1 MILLLR
7 RRTITVLVLIAVVL
21 ALGMSVLAYLSL
33 QTAGELSPLE
43 RKVLSERILLLGIVG
58 ALIVLASLALAA
70 YDAVNLNSVFKRL
83 SGMHH
88 MSGDQLQMM
97 LRSLGSVGDQ
107 ISDLYDNLND
117 LSARKSTLIAALN
130 SLLSAVLARTDK
142 NMLIVNAAGKIYR
155 ATPAAMEYLELSS
168 ANVTDKPID
177 DVIDTE
183 QFAETAAAATRSVG
197 AHAIEGGRDAVV
209 VIPVMNN
216 QGLAAYYLYLFGRD
230 ATDELKQKQ
239 QQRTVPRNGAAEHEH
254 EAGESSPAPE
264 QRHGGESP
272 NAIQTLL
279 NYVLRKRS

>member
-33 QTAGELSPLE
+33 QSAGELSPLE
-43 RKVLSERILLLGIVG
+43 RKVLSERILLAGIIG
-58 ALIVLASLALAA
+58 ALIVLASVLLAA
-70 YDAVNLNSVFKRL
+70 YDAINLNSVFKRL
-83 SGMHH
+83 SGMHR

-142 NMLIVNAAGKIYR
+142 NMLIVNAAGRIYR
-155 ATPAAMEYLELSS
+155 ATPAALEYLELSS
-168 ANVTDKPID
+168 ADVTDKPID

-183 QFAETAAAATRSVG
+183 EFAETAAAAARSAG
-197 AHAIEGGRDAVV
+197 AHVIEGGRDAVV

-216 QGLAAYYLYLFGRD
+216 RGLAAYYLYIFGRD
-230 ATDELKQKQ
+230 ATQELKQGQ
-239 QQRTVPRNGAAEHEH
+239 QQRTTPKNGAAEHEH
-254 EAGESSPAPE
+254 EAGESSPASD
-264 QRHGGESP
+264 QRHGGDSA
-272 NAIQTLL
+272 NAIQSFLK
-279 NYVLRKRS
+279 YILRKRS